1 MNEQKKYEFTG
12 EIKVVFG
19 INFKQIRAII
29 NFGCVVAG
37 EIGGWIECEENLS
50 QSGNAWVS
58 GDARVS
64 GNARVSGDAR
74 VSGNAEV
81 YGNAEVSGNARVS
94 GNAEVY
100 GNAEVS
106 GNARVS
112 GNAWVSGGA
121 RVSGNAEV
129 SGNARVYGNAWVSG
143 GARVYG
149 NAWVSGNARVSGN
162 ADVKKGD
169 DYMVIGGTGRYN
181 RFTTFFK
188 CRDKTIK
195 VICGC
200 FFGTIIEFRA
210 KVKETHKGN
219 KHEKVYL
226 AMADMAELQ
235 IGNDE
240 VEK

>member
-50 QSGNAWVS
+50 QSGDAW
-58 GDARVS
+58 
-64 GNARVSGDAR
+64 
-74 VSGNAEV
+74 
-81 YGNAEVSGNARVS
+81 
-94 GNAEVY
+94 
-100 GNAEVS
+100 
-106 GNARVS
+106 
-112 GNAWVSGGA
+112 
-121 RVSGNAEV
+121 V

-143 GARVYG
+143 NARVYG
-149 NAWVSGNARVSGN
+149 NAEVYGDAWVSGNAE
-162 ADVKKGD
+162 VKKDD
-169 DYMVIGGTGRYN
+169 DYMVVGGAGRYN

-195 VICGC
+195 VVCGC

-210 KVKETHKGN
+210 KAKETHKGN

>member
-1 MNEQKKYEFTG
+1 MSEQKKYEFTG
-12 EIKVVFG
+12 KIKTIFG
-19 INFKQIRAII
+19 IEFKQIRAII
-29 NFGCVVAG
+29 SFGCVVAG

-58 GDARVS
+58 G
-64 GNARVSGDAR
+64 NARVSGDA
-74 VSGNAEV
+74 E
-81 YGNAEVSGNARVS
+81 
-94 GNAEVY
+94 
-100 GNAEVS
+100 
-106 GNARVS
+106 
-112 GNAWVSGGA
+112 
-121 RVSGNAEV
+121 
-129 SGNARVYGNAWVSG
+129 
-143 GARVYG
+143 
-149 NAWVSGNARVSGN
+149 
-162 ADVKKGD
+162 VKKDD
-169 DYMVIGGTGRYN
+169 DYMVVGGAGRYN

-195 VICGC
+195 VVCGC

-240 VEK
+240 AEK

>member
-1 MNEQKKYEFTG
+1 MSEQKKYEFTG
-12 EIKVVFG
+12 KIKTIFG
-19 INFKQIRAII
+19 IEFKQIRAII
-29 NFGCVVAG
+29 SFGCVVAG

-50 QSGNAWVS
+50 QSGNAWVF

-74 VSGNAEV
+74 V
-81 YGNAEVSGNARVS
+81 
-94 GNAEVY
+94 
-100 GNAEVS
+100 
-106 GNARVS
+106 
-112 GNAWVSGGA
+112 
-121 RVSGNAEV
+121 
-129 SGNARVYGNAWVSG
+129 
-143 GARVYG
+143 
-149 NAWVSGNARVSGN
+149 
-162 ADVKKGD
+162 KKDD
-169 DYMVIGGTGRYN
+169 DYMVIGGAGRYN

>member
-1 MNEQKKYEFTG
+1 MSEQKKYEFTG
-12 EIKVVFG
+12 KIKTIFG
-19 INFKQIRAII
+19 IEFKQIRAII
-29 NFGCVVAG
+29 SFGCVVAG

-50 QSGNAWVS
+50 QSSNAWVYGNACVSGNAWVS
-58 GDARVS
+58 GDAWVYGDAWVSGDAWVYGNARVSGDAWVYGDARVS

-74 VSGNAEV
+74 VSGNA
-81 YGNAEVSGNARVS
+81 
-94 GNAEVY
+94 
-100 GNAEVS
+100 
-106 GNARVS
+106 
-112 GNAWVSGGA
+112 W
-121 RVSGNAEV
+121 
-129 SGNARVYGNAWVSG
+129 
-143 GARVYG
+143 
-149 NAWVSGNARVSGN
+149 
-162 ADVKKGD
+162 VKKDD
-169 DYMVIGGTGRYN
+169 DYMVIGGAGRYN

>member
-12 EIKVVFG
+12 ETKVVFG

-64 GNARVSGDAR
+64 GNAWVSGDAR
-74 VSGNAEV
+74 VSGNAW
-81 YGNAEVSGNARVS
+81 VSGDAWVS
-94 GNAEVY
+94 GNAEV
-100 GNAEVS
+100 
-106 GNARVS
+106 
-112 GNAWVSGGA
+112 
-121 RVSGNAEV
+121 
-129 SGNARVYGNAWVSG
+129 
-143 GARVYG
+143 
-149 NAWVSGNARVSGN
+149 
-162 ADVKKGD
+162 KKDD
-169 DYMVIGGTGRYN
+169 DYMVIGGAGRYN

-195 VICGC
+195 VVCGC

-210 KVKETHKGN
+210 KVKETHNGN

-226 AMADMAELQ
+226 AMADMVELQ
-235 IGNDE
+235 LNDDD
-240 VEK
+240 K

>member
-37 EIGGWIECEENLS
+37 EIGGWIEKEENLS
-50 QSGNAWVS
+50 QSGDAWVY
-58 GDARVS
+58 
-64 GNARVSGDAR
+64 GNARVYGD
-74 VSGNAEV
+74 
-81 YGNAEVSGNARVS
+81 AEVSGNAL
-94 GNAEVY
+94 VY
-100 GNAEVS
+100 GNAKVYGNARVYGDAKVYGDARVYGDAKVYGDARVYGDAEVS
-106 GNARVS
+106 GNAL
-112 GNAWVSGGA
+112 
-121 RVSGNAEV
+121 
-129 SGNARVYGNAWVSG
+129 VYGDAK
-143 GARVYG
+143 
-149 NAWVSGNARVSGN
+149 
-162 ADVKKGD
+162 VKKDD
-169 DYMVIGGTGRYN
+169 DYMVIGGAGRYN

-195 VICGC
+195 VVCGC

>member
-12 EIKVVFG
+12 ETKVVFG

-58 GDARVS
+58 GDAW
-64 GNARVSGDAR
+64 

-81 YGNAEVSGNARVS
+81 
-94 GNAEVY
+94 
-100 GNAEVS
+100 
-106 GNARVS
+106 
-112 GNAWVSGGA
+112 
-121 RVSGNAEV
+121 
-129 SGNARVYGNAWVSG
+129 
-143 GARVYG
+143 
-149 NAWVSGNARVSGN
+149 
-162 ADVKKGD
+162 KKDD
-169 DYMVIGGTGRYN
+169 DYMVIGGAGRYN

-195 VICGC
+195 VVCGC

-210 KVKETHKGN
+210 KVKETHNGN

-226 AMADMAELQ
+226 AMADMVELQ
-235 IGNDE
+235 LNDDD
-240 VEK
+240 K

>member
-64 GNARVSGDAR
+64 GNAEVSGNARVSGDAR

-81 YGNAEVSGNARVS
+81 YGNAW
-94 GNAEVY
+94 
-100 GNAEVS
+100 VS

-112 GNAWVSGGA
+112 GNAWVYGGA

-129 SGNARVYGNAWVSG
+129 SGNARVYGNAWVYG
-143 GARVYG
+143 NARVYG
-149 NAWVSGNARVSGN
+149 NA
-162 ADVKKGD
+162 DVKKDD

>member
-1 MNEQKKYEFTG
+1 MSEQKKYEFTG
-12 EIKVVFG
+12 KIKTIFG
-19 INFKQIRAII
+19 IEFKQIRAII
-29 NFGCVVAG
+29 SFGCVVAG

-50 QSGNAWVS
+50 QY
-58 GDARVS
+58 GDAWVS
-64 GNARVSGDAR
+64 GNARVSGDA
-74 VSGNAEV
+74 
-81 YGNAEVSGNARVS
+81 EVS
-94 GNAEVY
+94 
-100 GNAEVS
+100 
-106 GNARVS
+106 
-112 GNAWVSGGA
+112 
-121 RVSGNAEV
+121 
-129 SGNARVYGNAWVSG
+129 
-143 GARVYG
+143 G
-149 NAWVSGNARVSGN
+149 NAWVSGNARVSGD
-162 ADVKKGD
+162 AEVKKDD
-169 DYMVIGGTGRYN
+169 DYMVIGGAGRYN

>member
-58 GDARVS
+58 G
-64 GNARVSGDAR
+64 NARVSGDA
-74 VSGNAEV
+74 
-81 YGNAEVSGNARVS
+81 
-94 GNAEVY
+94 
-100 GNAEVS
+100 
-106 GNARVS
+106 
-112 GNAWVSGGA
+112 
-121 RVSGNAEV
+121 
-129 SGNARVYGNAWVSG
+129 
-143 GARVYG
+143 
-149 NAWVSGNARVSGN
+149 
-162 ADVKKGD
+162 DVKKDD
-169 DYMVIGGTGRYN
+169 DYMVIGGAGRYN

>member
-1 MNEQKKYEFTG
+1 VY
-12 EIKVVFG
+12 
-19 INFKQIRAII
+19 
-29 NFGCVVAG
+29 
-37 EIGGWIECEENLS
+37 
-50 QSGNAWVS
+50 GNAWVY

-64 GNARVSGDAR
+64 GDAL
-74 VSGNAEV
+74 V
-81 YGNAEVSGNARVS
+81 Y
-94 GNAEVY
+94 
-100 GNAEVS
+100 

-112 GNAWVSGGA
+112 GNAWVYGDARVSGDALVYGNARVYGDA
-121 RVSGNAEV
+121 RVSGNA
-129 SGNARVYGNAWVSG
+129 W
-143 GARVYG
+143 
-149 NAWVSGNARVSGN
+149 
-162 ADVKKGD
+162 VKKDD
-169 DYMVIGGTGRYN
+169 DYMVIGGAGRYN

-235 IGNDE
+235 VGNDE

>member
-12 EIKVVFG
+12 ETKVVFG

-58 GDARVS
+58 G
-64 GNARVSGDAR
+64 
-74 VSGNAEV
+74 NAEV
-81 YGNAEVSGNARVS
+81 
-94 GNAEVY
+94 
-100 GNAEVS
+100 
-106 GNARVS
+106 
-112 GNAWVSGGA
+112 
-121 RVSGNAEV
+121 
-129 SGNARVYGNAWVSG
+129 
-143 GARVYG
+143 
-149 NAWVSGNARVSGN
+149 
-162 ADVKKGD
+162 KKDD
-169 DYMVIGGTGRYN
+169 DYMVIGGAGRYN

-195 VICGC
+195 VVCGC

-210 KVKETHKGN
+210 KVKETHNGN

-226 AMADMAELQ
+226 AMADMVELQ
-235 IGNDE
+235 LNDDD
-240 VEK
+240 K

>member
-1 MNEQKKYEFTG
+1 MSEHKKYEFTG
-12 EIKVVFG
+12 KIKTIFG
-19 INFKQIRAII
+19 IEFKQIRAII
-29 NFGCVVAG
+29 SFGCVVAG

-50 QSGNAWVS
+50 QSSNAWVSGDARVYGDASVS

-64 GNARVSGDAR
+64 GNA
-74 VSGNAEV
+74 
-81 YGNAEVSGNARVS
+81 
-94 GNAEVY
+94 
-100 GNAEVS
+100 
-106 GNARVS
+106 
-112 GNAWVSGGA
+112 W
-121 RVSGNAEV
+121 
-129 SGNARVYGNAWVSG
+129 
-143 GARVYG
+143 
-149 NAWVSGNARVSGN
+149 
-162 ADVKKGD
+162 VKKDD
-169 DYMVIGGTGRYN
+169 DYMVIGGAGRYN

-240 VEK
+240 AEK

>member
-12 EIKVVFG
+12 ETKVVFG

-50 QSGNAWVS
+50 QSGDAW
-58 GDARVS
+58 
-64 GNARVSGDAR
+64 

-81 YGNAEVSGNARVS
+81 
-94 GNAEVY
+94 
-100 GNAEVS
+100 
-106 GNARVS
+106 
-112 GNAWVSGGA
+112 
-121 RVSGNAEV
+121 
-129 SGNARVYGNAWVSG
+129 
-143 GARVYG
+143 
-149 NAWVSGNARVSGN
+149 
-162 ADVKKGD
+162 KKDD
-169 DYMVIGGTGRYN
+169 DYMVIGGAGRYN

-195 VICGC
+195 VVCGC

-210 KVKETHKGN
+210 KVKETHNGN

-226 AMADMAELQ
+226 AMADMVELQ
-235 IGNDE
+235 LNDDD
-240 VEK
+240 K

>member
-12 EIKVVFG
+12 ETKVVFG

-58 GDARVS
+58 G
-64 GNARVSGDAR
+64 NARVSGDAW

-81 YGNAEVSGNARVS
+81 
-94 GNAEVY
+94 
-100 GNAEVS
+100 
-106 GNARVS
+106 
-112 GNAWVSGGA
+112 
-121 RVSGNAEV
+121 
-129 SGNARVYGNAWVSG
+129 
-143 GARVYG
+143 
-149 NAWVSGNARVSGN
+149 
-162 ADVKKGD
+162 KKDD
-169 DYMVIGGTGRYN
+169 DYMVIGGAGRYN

-195 VICGC
+195 VVCGC

-210 KVKETHKGN
+210 KVKETHNGN

-226 AMADMAELQ
+226 AMADMVELQ
-235 IGNDE
+235 LNDDD
-240 VEK
+240 K

>member
-1 MNEQKKYEFTG
+1 MSEQKKYEFTG
-12 EIKVVFG
+12 EIKTIFG
-19 INFKQIRAII
+19 IEFKQIRAII
-29 NFGCVVAG
+29 SFGCVVAG

-64 GNARVSGDAR
+64 GNAWVSGDAR

-81 YGNAEVSGNARVS
+81 
-94 GNAEVY
+94 
-100 GNAEVS
+100 
-106 GNARVS
+106 
-112 GNAWVSGGA
+112 
-121 RVSGNAEV
+121 
-129 SGNARVYGNAWVSG
+129 
-143 GARVYG
+143 
-149 NAWVSGNARVSGN
+149 
-162 ADVKKGD
+162 KKDD
-169 DYMVIGGTGRYN
+169 DYMAIGGAGRYN

-195 VICGC
+195 VVCGC

>member
-50 QSGNAWVS
+50 QSGNAWVY
-58 GDARVS
+58 GDARVY

-74 VSGNAEV
+74 V
-81 YGNAEVSGNARVS
+81 YGNARVS
-94 GNAEVY
+94 GNARVY
-100 GNAEVS
+100 GDASVS
-106 GNARVS
+106 GNASVY
-112 GNAWVSGGA
+112 GD
-121 RVSGNAEV
+121 
-129 SGNARVYGNAWVSG
+129 ARVYGNAWVSG
-143 GARVYG
+143 DAR
-149 NAWVSGNARVSGN
+149 VSGNASVSGN
-162 ADVKKGD
+162 ADVKKDD
-169 DYMVIGGTGRYN
+169 DYMVIGGAGRYN

>member
-1 MNEQKKYEFTG
+1 MSEQKKYEFTG
-12 EIKVVFG
+12 KIKTIFG
-19 INFKQIRAII
+19 IEFKQIRAII
-29 NFGCVVAG
+29 SFGCVVAG

-50 QSGNAWVS
+50 QSGDAWVYGNAWVS

-64 GNARVSGDAR
+64 GNARV
-74 VSGNAEV
+74 
-81 YGNAEVSGNARVS
+81 
-94 GNAEVY
+94 
-100 GNAEVS
+100 
-106 GNARVS
+106 
-112 GNAWVSGGA
+112 
-121 RVSGNAEV
+121 
-129 SGNARVYGNAWVSG
+129 YGNAWV
-143 GARVYG
+143 
-149 NAWVSGNARVSGN
+149 
-162 ADVKKGD
+162 KKDD
-169 DYMVIGGTGRYN
+169 DYMVIGGAGRYN

-210 KVKETHKGN
+210 KVKETHKGD

-235 IGNDE
+235 VGNDE

>member
-1 MNEQKKYEFTG
+1 MSEQKKYEFTG
-12 EIKVVFG
+12 KIKTIFG
-19 INFKQIRAII
+19 IEFKQIRAII
-29 NFGCVVAG
+29 SFGCVVAG

-50 QSGNAWVS
+50 QY
-58 GDARVS
+58 GDAWVS
-64 GNARVSGDAR
+64 GNARVSGDA
-74 VSGNAEV
+74 E
-81 YGNAEVSGNARVS
+81 
-94 GNAEVY
+94 
-100 GNAEVS
+100 
-106 GNARVS
+106 
-112 GNAWVSGGA
+112 
-121 RVSGNAEV
+121 
-129 SGNARVYGNAWVSG
+129 
-143 GARVYG
+143 
-149 NAWVSGNARVSGN
+149 
-162 ADVKKGD
+162 VKKDD
-169 DYMVIGGTGRYN
+169 DYMVIGGAGRYN